1 MTYKEVATMIAGIGL
16 PYAYDHFEE
25 DNASP
30 PPFICFFYSGSNDL
44 AADNTN
50 YQKIRPLTIE
60 LYTDNKD
67 VQTEETVEA
76 ALNNADLYYTRSEVY
91 IDSERMYEVIFQAD
105 IVITDESEEDV
116 NV

>member
-1 MTYKEVATMIAGIGL
+1 MTYKEVSQMIAGIGL

-25 DNASP
+25 GNASP
-30 PPFICFFYSGSNDL
+30 PPFICFLYSDSNDF
-44 AADNTN
+44 AADNVN

-67 VQTEETVEA
+67 FEVEQLVETV
-76 ALNNADLYYTRSEVY
+76 LNNADLYYSRSEVY
-91 IDSERMYEVIFQAD
+91 IDSERMYEVIYQTE
-105 IVITDESEEDV
+105 IVITDETEEDV

>member
-1 MTYKEVATMIAGIGL
+1 MTYKEVSQMIAGIGL

-25 DNASP
+25 GNASP
-30 PPFICFFYSGSNDL
+30 PPFICFLYSGSNDV
-44 AADNTN
+44 AADNVN

-67 VQTEETVEA
+67 FGVEQFVETV
-76 ALNNADLYYTRSEVY
+76 LNNADLYYSRSEVY
-91 IDSERMYEVIFQAD
+91 IDSERMYEVIYQTE
-105 IVITDESEEDV
+105 IVITDETEEDV